1 MLKSCLRIR
10 PANYLCQFSDL
21 YLEAWC
27 RNSRKTQPAK
37 FAVPPCRVTESILNP
52 TAKTIDISKNP
63 SNKVWRYKAKLQNIF
78 IKYSCQFHGSDII
91 ARNINYEKAPS
102 AAPHPLLLHNR
113 LQTFCFNE
121 YIFQKWLKSCW
132 IHFFFRI

>member
-1 MLKSCLRIR
+1 MIR
-10 PANYLCQFSDL
+10 PEYYLCQFSDL

-78 IKYSCQFHGSDII
+78 IKYLCQFHGSDII

-132 IHFFFRI
+132 IHSFFRI